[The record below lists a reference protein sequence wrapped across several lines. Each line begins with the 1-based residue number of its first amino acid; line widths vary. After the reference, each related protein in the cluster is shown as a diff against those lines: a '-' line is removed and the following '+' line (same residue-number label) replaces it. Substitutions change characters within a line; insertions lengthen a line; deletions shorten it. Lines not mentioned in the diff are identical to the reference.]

1 MKTILNL
8 FPTEM
13 DKVKKWIK
21 DIIALITEDGR
32 EDSWFMKDGKGM
44 ALFDRRKRGRGR
56 WEEDN
61 SKPNSNLRSLP
72 EKMSPTIK

>member
-13 DKVKKWIK
+13 DKVQKWIK
-21 DIIALITEDGR
+21 DIIALIREDGR
-32 EDSWFMKDGKGM
+32 EDSWFMKYGKVM

-61 SKPNSNLRSLP
+61 LKQNSDLRSLP
-72 EKMSPTIK
+72 EKCLQR